1 LLPKPLAK
9 VHPRFF
15 TPHIAIAFY
24 AALGFLFAISGG
36 FKQLATI
43 ASAAVLIIYLGVVLA
58 SVKLRKNET
67 TTTEKT
73 FRVPGGVIVPLM
85 ATGGIVWL
93 LSNLTRP
100 ELTGIAIFILV
111 LSLIY
116 LVTKLV
122 KKKGYQRKT

>member
-1 LLPKPLAK
+1 ML
-9 VHPRFF
+9 HW
-15 TPHIAIAFY
+15 
-24 AALGFLFAISGG
+24 GFVFAISGG

-58 SVKLRKNET
+58 SIKLRKKET
-67 TTTEKT
+67 APTEKT
-73 FRVPGGVIVPLM
+73 FRVPGGVIVPLL
-85 ATGGIVWL
+85 ATCGIVWL

-111 LSLIY
+111 FSLIY

-122 KKKGYQRKT
+122 KRKGWQRKR

>member
-1 LLPKPLAK
+1 M
-9 VHPRFF
+9 HPRFF